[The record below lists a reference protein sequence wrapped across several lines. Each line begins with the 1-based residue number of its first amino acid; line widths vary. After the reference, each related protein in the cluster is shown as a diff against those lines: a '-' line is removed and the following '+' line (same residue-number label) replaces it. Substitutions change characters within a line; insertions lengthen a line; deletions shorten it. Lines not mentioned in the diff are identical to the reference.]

1 MWKAVIF
8 DVDGTLLDTERI
20 YMEAWRKAGRM
31 FGITINEDVLLRTRA
46 IPSSE
51 GRKIF
56 EEALGPAFD
65 YEKVQPE
72 RVRIAEEL
80 IARTSP
86 DTLCLPGARK
96 ILRDL
101 KECGVRMA
109 VASSTSSQ
117 KTVAHLA
124 HAGLLHYFG
133 AVIGG
138 DMVERGKPNPDIF
151 WKAADRLGVPY
162 EQCLVVGDT
171 PADVKAATAAGM
183 QVVLIPDQVP
193 ANEETTTLSLAVL
206 EDLNGVLPYFM

>member
-1 MWKAVIF
+1 MVKAIIF

-31 FGITINEDVLLRTRA
+31 FGIAINEDVLLRTRA
-46 IPSSE
+46 IPSKE

-80 IARTSP
+80 ITRT
-86 DTLCLPGARK
+86 TAEALCLPGVRT
-96 ILRDL
+96 ILRKL
-101 KECGVRMA
+101 KEYGIPMA
-109 VASSTSSQ
+109 VASSTSTQ

-151 WKAADRLGVPY
+151 WMAADRLGMPY
-162 EQCLVVGDT
+162 DQCLVVGDT
-171 PADVKAATAAGM
+171 PADVNAATAAGM
-183 QVVLIPDQVP
+183 PVILVPDQVP
-193 ANEETTTLSLAVL
+193 VTADSKEKAQCVL
-206 EDLNGVLPYFM
+206 TQIDQMLELL